1 MLPLHLIA
9 LFRVFSLMERSLA
22 NLQSPTGF
30 FRVQKTEPLAYC
42 WQIKIHLKI
51 KIASRIFLEMR
62 NTGFRW
68 VMDARSGDS
77 RANIHIVLFL
87 SICLFLPL
95 VDHCTT
101 SCPFLYGLLYLAFDS
116 SSHRGL
122 GDGPLC
128 PLRRPDD
135 LPLYSASPQKSQP
148 VVPVSGRADHEKRN
162 RWCPQP
168 GDLIFTR
175 FVSSAGIWSTR
186 FWFLPRY
193 QTVFFL
199 LCEPA
204 ALILFFAEWK
214 KRALYVSV
222 FCLSYV
228 ILITIFHQTV
238 HTNTH
243 TQTPIRSMYSLTS
256 ISVLRKF
263 VPIVVV
269 STPHRGNWTVTS
281 GGHRFK
287 LGHTP
292 VGFHEP
298 WKYMLRYEPWKSG
311 FDNEDLVWK

>member
-193 QTVFFL
+193 QTVFFSVVWAGSFNTFFCRVEKTSAL
-199 LCEPA
+199 RFCFLFILCNIDNNISPNCTHEHT
-204 ALILFFAEWK
+204 
-214 KRALYVSV
+214 Y
-222 FCLSYV
+222 
-228 ILITIFHQTV
+228 
-238 HTNTH
+238 TNTDPFNVFSDVH
-243 TQTPIRSMYSLTS
+243 FSSSKVRA
-256 ISVLRKF
+256 
-263 VPIVVV
+263 
-269 STPHRGNWTVTS
+269 NCC
-281 GGHRFK
+281 RFDS
-287 LGHTP
+287 P
-292 VGFHEP
+292 P
-298 WKYMLRYEPWKSG
+298 WKLNRDIGWP
-311 FDNEDLVWK
+311 